1 MPQPVLVSDVVVEI
15 SFGDDSQAT
24 GGAGSIPD
32 APTANFE
39 CQARSLKATITA
51 RTQDLT
57 TLCSTTEATFTTGLT
72 GTLDIELYVDEATGP
87 IFAGKTGY
95 LCKVKVDPSGAGS
108 TLTYQGLVTDESQ
121 TYTPGEVEMESAT
134 LKLGAF
140 GFTAVTTV

>member
-1 MPQPVLVSDVVVEI
+1 MSNFFILALLNTFITLAASAPVICTLL
-15 SFGDDSQAT
+15 
-24 GGAGSIPD
+24 
-32 APTANFE
+32 TALDQ
-39 CQARSLKATITA
+39 CQAKSLKATITA

-95 LCKVKVDPSGAGS
+95 LCKIKVDPSGAGS

-140 GFTAVTTV
+140 GFTAVYS

>member
-1 MPQPVLVSDVVVEI
+1 MPQPVLVSEALVEI
-15 SFGDDSQAT
+15 SFGDDPQAT
-24 GGAGSIPD
+24 GGAGSIPG

-39 CQARSLKATITA
+39 CQARSIKATVTA

-72 GTLDIELYVDEATGP
+72 GTLDIELYIDDTTGP
-87 IFAGKTGY
+87 IFAYKTGY
-95 LCKVKVDPSGAGS
+95 LCKIKINPGGSGS
-108 TLTYQGLVTDESQ
+108 TLTYQGLVTDSSV

-140 GFTAVTTV
+140 GFTAVYS